1 MTDAQHHTTIFD
13 VATRP
18 RAMIDITG
26 PVREWIAE
34 RDTRSGLLTLFI
46 QHTSASLVVQENA
59 DPDVQ
64 ADLLDALDSL
74 APRDADWRHSAE
86 GPDDMPA
93 HVKAALTHTSLSIP
107 VINGALALGTWQA
120 IYVVEHRDQG
130 GDRRVAAHFS
140 GS

>member
-1 MTDAQHHTTIFD
+1 
-13 VATRP
+13 
-18 RAMIDITG
+18 MIDFTAQVRAWVTSLNAETG
-26 PVREWIAE
+26 LA
-34 RDTRSGLLTLFI
+34 TLFI

-64 ADLLDALDSL
+64 ADLLDALDAL
-74 APRDADWRHSAE
+74 APRDADWRHNAE

-93 HVKAALTHTSLSIP
+93 HVKAALTHTSLAIP

-120 IYVVEHRDQG
+120 IYVMEHRDQG
-130 GDRRVAAHFS
+130 HRRRVAAHFS